1 MLKELK
7 TKIKY
12 YIAKTL
18 AAELKKIEYENL
30 EKSKLNTLNKLKFC
44 GSEVRINGVIKIEF
58 PENVEIQSRVYIGNN
73 AYINGRGG
81 VVVGENTRISRNLII
96 YSANHNYHGKTLPY
110 DNEHKRREVKI
121 AQNVWIGANVVL
133 VPGVKIGEGAII
145 GAGSVIS
152 KDVPPCAVVV
162 SSPQRVVKYRDQ
174 EHYQKLLV
182 QAGKSSEAVAEV

>member
-1 MLKELK
+1 M
-7 TKIKY
+7 Y
-12 YIAKTL
+12 
-18 AAELKKIEYENL
+18 
-30 EKSKLNTLNKLKFC
+30 
-44 GSEVRINGVIKIEF
+44 G
-58 PENVEIQSRVYIGNN
+58 
-73 AYINGRGG
+73 
-81 VVVGENTRISRNLII
+81 
-96 YSANHNYHGKTLPY
+96 
-110 DNEHKRREVKI
+110 
-121 AQNVWIGANVVL
+121 IGANVVL